1 MILVDTSVWIDFFR
15 NVESWEAARLDTAL
29 ATYDDLAICGPIIM
43 EIRQGVASD
52 KAAREIERLFSP
64 LVYLPTP
71 RKTYC
76 RAADIY
82 RSARRKG
89 KTIRNAMDCLIAACC
104 DRFGSLAP
112 RQRFP
117 HHRRHLESRP
127 GCAPVT
133 SGGSLHHR
141 EEFSTAR
148 SKCSLLIWA
157 GQFWYWQKLR
167 TWTADREDGQANQC
181 GRSFLV
187 RIFAAVGLVVG
198 VSLVWLP
205 PLSQIFRAAW

>member
-89 KTIRNAMDCLIAACC
+89 KTIRNAMDCLIAACAIDSRVQLLHR
-104 DRFGSLAP
+104 DRDFLTIAGISNLDLVAP
-112 RQRFP
+112 P
-117 HHRRHLESRP
+117 
-127 GCAPVT
+127 
-133 SGGSLHHR
+133 
-141 EEFSTAR
+141 
-148 SKCSLLIWA
+148 
-157 GQFWYWQKLR
+157 
-167 TWTADREDGQANQC
+167 
-181 GRSFLV
+181 
-187 RIFAAVGLVVG
+187 
-198 VSLVWLP
+198 
-205 PLSQIFRAAW
+205 